1 MFIVF
6 ILLQK
11 VGFIILL
18 IIFWFI
24 FKNEWENKEN
34 KTHKQMSISPV
45 EIYSNIGLKQISKKW
60 NYNND
65 REIICVSKFQLYC
78 NYMDQKGGKK
88 ENKEILREASAGK
101 VCLSSVHDTRY
112 LKRNIKNTEN
122 SLDGRTTRCLILISR
137 IMTDEGVSVKQSH
150 RRKWNSLLLDWH
162 GS

>member
-45 EIYSNIGLKQISKKW
+45 EIYSNIGLKQMWYRKK
-60 NYNND
+60 
-65 REIICVSKFQLYC
+65 
-78 NYMDQKGGKK
+78 
-88 ENKEILREASAGK
+88 
-101 VCLSSVHDTRY
+101 
-112 LKRNIKNTEN
+112 
-122 SLDGRTTRCLILISR
+122 
-137 IMTDEGVSVKQSH
+137 
-150 RRKWNSLLLDWH
+150 
-162 GS
+162 